1 MNVICYYESNGNMFS
16 TQSEQLIDLWK
27 KSWRDNGFTPVVLGV
42 DDAKQHVSY
51 DELDLENNNSLLYKI
66 PLNRNRNLNYIRS
79 AYRRLVAYSNYV
91 LSRDTTLYADYDVI
105 NYNFT
110 VEDYH
115 DIEDGATIG
124 TGHSSV
130 KLNYEKANLFIEYL
144 YKIQKGKIPPQE
156 SDMHMHSLLEGCMNV
171 SCYRRSYEDQY
182 CGTMHRGR
190 NEVRNESY
198 MTSKLVHYD
207 GGLYR
212 FHPELAGLSRY
223 DVIQKVRPIHLK

>member
-1 MNVICYYESNGNMFS
+1 MNVICYYESNDDAFS

-42 DDAKQHVSY
+42 DDAKQHMSY
-51 DELDLENNNSLLYKI
+51 DELDLENNDSLLYKI
-66 PLNRNRNLNYIRS
+66 PQSQNRNLNYIRS

-91 LSRDTTLYADYDVI
+91 LSHNTTLYADYDVI

-110 VEDYH
+110 VKDYH

-130 KLNYEKANLFIEYL
+130 KLNYEKANLFIEYIN
-144 YKIQKGKIPPQE
+144 KIQSGKIPSQKN
-156 SDMHMHSLLEGCMNV
+156 DMRMHSLLE
-171 SCYRRSYEDQY
+171 SCTGLSRSSINYIKQY
-182 CGTMHRGR
+182 CGTMHRDTVGC
-190 NEVRNESY
+190 SY
-198 MTSKLVHYD
+198 KTSKLVHYD

-223 DVIQKVRPIHLK
+223 DVIQKVRPL